1 MIKKLK
7 GGNSIYVT
15 DDEKHLVCSNT
26 RNSVYVHDLN
36 TFKTVFQTKTVS
48 NVAYYAISPDGK
60 TLAAKNTSGEIALI
74 NMETGEEIL
83 RNKMQKSE
91 GYPLTF
97 TRDSKY
103 VLDFD
108 WDGRTMLLGF
118 DNQCKVMDDTLREDM
133 GESVGY
139 LQYDRFENAV
149 YKRVKG
155 GYVSLDTAYI
165 SPAGKNI
172 KYKKLCTL
180 IDRFPDRVRG
190 LSICREK
197 IYYITRERDFM
208 VVCDKEFKE
217 LERIPLPPVVK
228 DRQNYFQRAWVSPEE
243 KYVCFKMAEPYI
255 LIYDLKTMELV
266 KALKYDFVCDF
277 TMIENDT
284 RFILGTWE
292 GAYVGSIEDLKSE

>member
-7 GGNSIYVT
+7 GGNDLYVT
-15 DDEKHLVCSNT
+15 DDEKYLVCSNT

-97 TRDSKY
+97 TRDGKY

-118 DNQCKVMDDTLREDM
+118 DNQCKVLDDTLREDM

-139 LQYDRFENAV
+139 LQYDRFENTV
-149 YKRVKG
+149 YKLVKG

-165 SPAGKNI
+165 SPAVKNI
-172 KYKKLCTL
+172 RYKKLCTL

-243 KYVCFKMAEPYI
+243 KYVCFKMAEPYS

-266 KALKYDFVCDF
+266 KALKYNFVCDF
-277 TMIENDT
+277 MMIENDT

>member
-15 DDEKHLVCSNT
+15 DDEKYLVCSNT

-36 TFKTVFQTKTVS
+36 TFETVFQTRTVS

-91 GYPLTF
+91 GYPFTF
-97 TRDSKY
+97 TRDGKN

-118 DNQCKVMDDTLREDM
+118 DNTCKVLDDTLREEM

-139 LQYDRFENAV
+139 LQYDRFENTV
-149 YKRVKG
+149 YKLVKG

-165 SPAGKNI
+165 SPDGKNI

-217 LERIPLPPVVK
+217 LERISLPPVVK

-243 KYVCFKMAEPYI
+243 KYVFFKMAEPYT

>member
-97 TRDSKY
+97 TRDGKY

-108 WDGRTMLLGF
+108 WSGQTMLLGF
-118 DNQCKVMDDTLREDM
+118 DNQCKVLDDTLREDM

-139 LQYDRFENAV
+139 LQYDRFENTV
-149 YKRVKG
+149 YKLVKG

-165 SPAGKNI
+165 SSAGKNI

-217 LERIPLPPVVK
+217 LERISLPPVVK

-243 KYVCFKMAEPYI
+243 KYVCFKMAEPYT

-266 KALKYDFVCDF
+266 KALKYDFACDF

>member
-7 GGNSIYVT
+7 GGNDLYVT
-15 DDEKHLVCSNT
+15 DDEKYLVCSNT
-26 RNSVYVHDLN
+26 KNSVYVHDLN

-97 TRDSKY
+97 TRDGKY

-118 DNQCKVMDDTLREDM
+118 DNQCKVLDDTLREDM

-139 LQYDRFENAV
+139 LQYNRFENTV
-149 YKRVKG
+149 YKLVVG

-208 VVCDKEFKE
+208 GVCDKEFKE

-243 KYVCFKMAEPYI
+243 KYVCFKMAEPYS

-266 KALKYDFVCDF
+266 KALKYNFVCDF
-277 TMIENDT
+277 MMIENDT

>member
-1 MIKKLK
+1 MLKKLK

-15 DDEKHLVCSNT
+15 DDEKYLVCSNT

-36 TFKTVFQTKTVS
+36 TFKTVFQAKTVS

-60 TLAAKNTSGEIALI
+60 TLVAKNTSGEIALI

-97 TRDSKY
+97 TRDGKY

-118 DNQCKVMDDTLREDM
+118 DNQCKILDDTLREEM

-139 LQYDRFENAV
+139 LQYDRFENTV
-149 YKRVKG
+149 YKLVKG

-217 LERIPLPPVVK
+217 LERIHLPPVVI
-228 DRQNYFQRAWVSPEE
+228 DRHNYFQRAWVSPEE
-243 KYVCFKMAEPYI
+243 KYVCFKMAEPYT

>member
-97 TRDSKY
+97 TRDGKY

-108 WDGRTMLLGF
+108 WNGQTMLLGF
-118 DNQCKVMDDTLREDM
+118 DNQCKVLDDTLREDM

-139 LQYDRFENAV
+139 LQYDRFENTV
-149 YKRVKG
+149 YKLVKG

-217 LERIPLPPVVK
+217 LERISLPPVVK

-243 KYVCFKMAEPYI
+243 KYVCFKMAEPYT

>member
-83 RNKMQKSE
+83 RNKMKKSE

-97 TRDSKY
+97 TRDGKY

-108 WDGRTMLLGF
+108 WNGQTMLLGF
-118 DNQCKVMDDTLREDM
+118 DNQCKVLDDTLREDM

-139 LQYDRFENAV
+139 LQYDRFENTV
-149 YKRVKG
+149 YKLVKG

-172 KYKKLCTL
+172 RYKKLCTL

-217 LERIPLPPVVK
+217 LKRIPLPPVVK

-243 KYVCFKMAEPYI
+243 KYVCFKMAEPYT
-255 LIYDLKTMELV
+255 LIYDFKTMELV

>member
-1 MIKKLK
+1 
-7 GGNSIYVT
+7 
-15 DDEKHLVCSNT
+15 
-26 RNSVYVHDLN
+26 
-36 TFKTVFQTKTVS
+36 
-48 NVAYYAISPDGK
+48 
-60 TLAAKNTSGEIALI
+60 
-74 NMETGEEIL
+74 
-83 RNKMQKSE
+83 
-91 GYPLTF
+91 
-97 TRDSKY
+97 
-103 VLDFD
+103 
-108 WDGRTMLLGF
+108 
-118 DNQCKVMDDTLREDM
+118 M

-139 LQYDRFENAV
+139 LQYDRFENTV
-149 YKRVKG
+149 YKLVVG

-217 LERIPLPPVVK
+217 LERISLPPVVK

-243 KYVCFKMAEPYI
+243 KYVCFKMAEPYT

-266 KALKYDFVCDF
+266 KALKYDFACDF

-292 GAYVGSIEDLKSE
+292 GAYVGKFDD

>member
-36 TFKTVFQTKTVS
+36 TFKTVFQAKTVS

-97 TRDSKY
+97 TRDGKY

-118 DNQCKVMDDTLREDM
+118 DNTFKVLDDTLREDM

-139 LQYDRFENAV
+139 LQYDRFENTV
-149 YKRVKG
+149 YKLVKG

-217 LERIPLPPVVK
+217 LERISLPPVVK

-243 KYVCFKMAEPYI
+243 KYVCFKMAEPYT

-292 GAYVGSIEDLKSE
+292 GAYVGSVEDLKSE

>member
-7 GGNSIYVT
+7 GGNDLYVT
-15 DDEKHLVCSNT
+15 DDEKYLVCSNT

-97 TRDSKY
+97 TRDGKY

-118 DNQCKVMDDTLREDM
+118 DNQCKVLDDTLREEM

-139 LQYDRFENAV
+139 LQYDRFENTV
-149 YKRVKG
+149 YK
-155 GYVSLDTAYI
+155 
-165 SPAGKNI
+165 
-172 KYKKLCTL
+172 
-180 IDRFPDRVRG
+180 
-190 LSICREK
+190 
-197 IYYITRERDFM
+197 
-208 VVCDKEFKE
+208 
-217 LERIPLPPVVK
+217 
-228 DRQNYFQRAWVSPEE
+228 
-243 KYVCFKMAEPYI
+243 
-255 LIYDLKTMELV
+255 LV
-266 KALKYDFVCDF
+266 KAD
-277 TMIENDT
+277 MSAST
-284 RFILGTWE
+284 RLIFRQRAKTSDIKNS
-292 GAYVGSIEDLKSE
+292 AP

>member
-7 GGNSIYVT
+7 GGNDLYVT
-15 DDEKHLVCSNT
+15 DDEKYLVCSNT

-97 TRDSKY
+97 TRDGKY

-118 DNQCKVMDDTLREDM
+118 DNQCKVLDDTLREDM

-139 LQYDRFENAV
+139 LQYDRLENTV
-149 YKRVKG
+149 YKLVKG

-208 VVCDKEFKE
+208 GVCDKEFKE

-243 KYVCFKMAEPYI
+243 KYVCFKMAEPYS

-266 KALKYDFVCDF
+266 KALKYNFVCDF
-277 TMIENDT
+277 MMIENDT